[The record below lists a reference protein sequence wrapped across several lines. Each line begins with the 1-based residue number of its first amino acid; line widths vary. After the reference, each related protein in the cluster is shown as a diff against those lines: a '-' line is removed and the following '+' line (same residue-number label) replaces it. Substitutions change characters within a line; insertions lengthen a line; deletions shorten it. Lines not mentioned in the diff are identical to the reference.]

1 MDINSYWQ
9 SILIGLF
16 VFVCITGFI
25 LIPAGFKVRFESYKF
40 VSTQT
45 KVIYLFCI
53 IISLAIV
60 SFGLLK
66 IQIDNA
72 PSFTKGKKPPS
83 HLDVNRQISSL
94 SNLIIQLK
102 LVLKKNPSSKGWF
115 LLGEA
120 YLSEHQYTKSLESF
134 SHALNLS
141 DGFSDK
147 SYQRRIK
154 DKIHILQNM
163 IQKK

>member
-25 LIPAGFKVRFESYKF
+25 LIPAGFKVRFENNNF
-40 VSTQT
+40 FSTQT
-45 KVIYLFCI
+45 KVIFLFVI

-83 HLDVNRQISSL
+83 HLDVNSQIPSL

-120 YLSEHQYTKSLESF
+120 YLSEHQYPKSLESF
-134 SHALNLS
+134 YHALNLS

-147 SYQRRIK
+147 SYQRIIK
-154 DKIHILQNM
+154 DKIHTVQNM

>member
-25 LIPAGFKVRFESYKF
+25 LIPAGFKVKF
-40 VSTQT
+40 KNYNFFPIQT
-45 KVIYLFCI
+45 KVIFLFVI
-53 IISLAIV
+53 IILAIF

-72 PSFTKGKKPPS
+72 PSFTKEKKQPS
-83 HLDVNRQISSL
+83 HLDVNTQIPDL

-102 LVLKKNPSSKGWF
+102 LLLKK
-115 LLGEA
+115 
-120 YLSEHQYTKSLESF
+120 KSF
-134 SHALNLS
+134 
-141 DGFSDK
+141 F
-147 SYQRRIK
+147 
-154 DKIHILQNM
+154 
-163 IQKK
+163 